1 LAASSTD
8 GDRDWSGTFGAI
20 PGQRGVRFSLLA
32 GFLLPVLFAAGCGSG
47 GPGTADGT
55 DRPSVTVPQLDPAQ
69 LLEGSGTVLEDAN
82 GPQLCL
88 GGVAESYPPQCSG
101 IPLVGW
107 DWRVV
112 EGEDFA
118 SGTTWGDFHVV
129 GTYDGQV
136 FTVTDAAPFDRST
149 IDVGGRDFTTPCPEP
164 EGGWVADD
172 PARAGDEAFSAGA
185 ALAQALP
192 GYVALWVDYVGDHTP
207 EELDQLAV
215 EGKPVL
221 QIMNVVVTEDVAG
234 AEVAIRE
241 AWGGPLCV
249 TQREGHTES
258 ELMAIRQEAERFIAE
273 ELGLEHTW
281 SSEGA
286 VGFAAEVGVVVDPG
300 GAGQTALDERY
311 GPGMVKLFPALTPV
325 AE

>member
-1 LAASSTD
+1 M
-8 GDRDWSGTFGAI
+8 RAI
-20 PGQRGVRFSLLA
+20 PGHKGVRFLLLA
-32 GFLLPVLFAAGCGSG
+32 GFLLPVLVAAGCGSAE
-47 GPGTADGT
+47 PGAANGD
-55 DRPSVTVPQLDPAQ
+55 DSPPVTIPQLDPGQ

-107 DWRVV
+107 DWNAVDD
-112 EGEDFA
+112 EDSA

-129 GTYDGQV
+129 GTYDGEV
-136 FTVTDAAPFDRST
+136 FTVTDAGPVDRAT
-149 IDVGGRDFTTPCPEP
+149 VAVGGDRDFTTPCPEP

-172 PARAGDEAFSAGA
+172 PGRAGDEAFGAGA

-192 GYVALWVDYVGDHTP
+192 GYVTLWVDYVGDHTP
-207 EELDQLAV
+207 EELDQLAM

-221 QIMNVVVTEDVAG
+221 KIMNVVVTEDVAG
-234 AEVAIRE
+234 AEAAIRE

-258 ELMAIRQEAERFIAE
+258 ELMAIRQQAERFITE
-273 ELGLEHTW
+273 ELGLEQTW

-286 VGFAAEVGVVVDPG
+286 VGLAAEVGVVVDPG

-325 AE
+325 AG